1 MTSKFLNFFNYLF
14 KFSCFLSCL
23 LCVLMFL
30 RIYIWFPLVL
40 FLLLHANCEIS
51 ILVVLCC
58 VCCDVQVANASWD
71 VNGNDADPEPRYNY
85 SNENRCPTYSF
96 FFFFFSPAEYNSFP
110 YLTRL
115 TSSVPRVPSAARLFL
130 NCMMASEAV
139 RVKSTEV

>member
-1 MTSKFLNFFNYLF
+1 METMLIQNLDTTTATKTGA
-14 KFSCFLSCL
+14 
-23 LCVLMFL
+23 
-30 RIYIWFPLVL
+30 
-40 FLLLHANCEIS
+40 LHTA
-51 ILVVLCC
+51 
-58 VCCDVQVANASWD
+58 
-71 VNGNDADPEPRYNY
+71 
-85 SNENRCPTYSF
+85 F